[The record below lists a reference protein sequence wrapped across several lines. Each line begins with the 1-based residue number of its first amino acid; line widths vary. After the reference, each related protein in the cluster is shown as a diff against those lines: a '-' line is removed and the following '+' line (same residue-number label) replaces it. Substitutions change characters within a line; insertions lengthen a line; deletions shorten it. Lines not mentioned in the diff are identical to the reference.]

1 MADRGDLLGDP
12 AWRSGFATLSKH
24 RVIHDSIEVFDSARC
39 MFASNFP
46 VDKAYSSFDALYRA
60 YETVVAD
67 LSQDE
72 KHGLFCSNSARIYRL
87 E

>member
-1 MADRGDLLGDP
+1 
-12 AWRSGFATLSKH
+12 
-24 RVIHDSIEVFDSARC
+24 